1 MKYNIICNTYK
12 SLKKPCLE
20 FCVQVLKES
29 ATELLFGGHETTAST
44 ATSLIMFLGLNPE
57 VLDKLRHELSDKVMH
72 KSFCEVFMHV
82 ILMQCFHYVHQ
93 ERQGVDLRSLNIETL
108 EQLKY
113 TSCVI
118 KETLRMNPPVPGGF
132 RVALKTFELGVC
144 EQTSLQTK
152 LSNFK
157 IKNCISL
164 LNPFTIPILGLSNSQ
179 RLECHLQYL

>member
-1 MKYNIICNTYK
+1 
-12 SLKKPCLE
+12 
-20 FCVQVLKES
+20 
-29 ATELLFGGHETTAST
+29 
-44 ATSLIMFLGLNPE
+44 
-57 VLDKLRHELSDKVMH
+57 
-72 KSFCEVFMHV
+72 MHV

-144 EQTSLQTK
+144 E
-152 LSNFK
+152 
-157 IKNCISL
+157 
-164 LNPFTIPILGLSNSQ
+164 
-179 RLECHLQYL
+179 